1 MTVKHRLLNIFVV
14 KVFVNTIIAVSFEFT
29 MVPEFLKIILVD
41 NAQIITNKKSFKF
54 LLLLV
59 LIGLRI
65 VWPSVIF

>member
-41 NAQIITNKKSFKF
+41 DAQIITNK
-54 LLLLV
+54 
-59 LIGLRI
+59 
-65 VWPSVIF
+65 